1 MKKRRFT
8 LIELLVVIA
17 IIAIL
22 ASMLLPALAKAKD
35 AAMTIKCVNNLKQL
49 GLAEIMYAGDNNSYY
64 TPCIRPVKFD
74 NFWTGILAESGY
86 VSKGSDVLWC
96 PNWGSGPH
104 DKGRT
109 DNDFYPGYSMALLY
123 TTENGGQWYD
133 GGCSYQPIN
142 DALISRAGAST
153 LNMIAEGKPGGT
165 GDMTGTFAHE
175 YTVLMMH
182 APVYEQN
189 VLDGMRHK
197 SGKGFNLSFYDGHVE
212 TASPGQFQAWNDD
225 NWWNCRVNK

>member
-1 MKKRRFT
+1 MKKRSFT

-22 ASMLLPALAKAKD
+22 ASMLLPALTKAKD

-64 TPCIRPVKFD
+64 TPCLAP
-74 NFWTGILAESGY
+74 NAAEFWSGILAEGGY

-104 DKGRT
+104 DKGRI
-109 DNDFYPGYSMALLY
+109 DNDFYAGYSPAMLY
-123 TTENGGQWYD
+123 STENSGQWYD
-133 GGCSYQPIN
+133 GGFYYQPIN
-142 DALISRAGAST
+142 DALVAKAGAST
-153 LNMIAEGKPGGT
+153 LNMLAEGKPGGT
-165 GDMTGTFAHE
+165 GDIAGSFAHE

-197 SGKGFNLSFYDGHVE
+197 SGKGFNLAFYDGHVE
-212 TASPGQFQAWNDD
+212 TVTQGQFQAWNDD